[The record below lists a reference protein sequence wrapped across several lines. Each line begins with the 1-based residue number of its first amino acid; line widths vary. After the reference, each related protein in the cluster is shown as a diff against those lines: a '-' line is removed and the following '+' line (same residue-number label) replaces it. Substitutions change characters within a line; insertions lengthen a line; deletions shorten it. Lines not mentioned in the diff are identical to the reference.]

1 MRPKRVLIGVTAGI
15 AAYKT
20 PILVRLFKKAG
31 FDVRCVI
38 TPESKEFVSPL
49 VLSVLSESPVYSTL
63 INEDK
68 TWNNHVELAE
78 WADFFL
84 IAPLTANTLA
94 KMVSGICDNL
104 LLSVY
109 FSMKSQTIV
118 APAMDLDMYR
128 HPTVLRN
135 LDMIQNDGVFVIP
148 AEFGPLASGLTGQGR
163 MAEPETIFKELNQL
177 ITDKS
182 TSIFTGKSVL
192 ITAGPTYEAID
203 PVRFIGNHS
212 TGKMGFALAEVFLKK
227 GANVKLIT
235 GPTNLELVDNN
246 LELISINSAE
256 EMFQEVKKHWSNQD
270 IGIFSAAVAD
280 YRPKVV
286 STDKIKKN
294 SNELLLELIKNPDI
308 LHWAGQMKKDSQFLV
323 GFALETTDEIAHA
336 TQKLERKNLDC
347 IILNSLQD
355 SGAGFATDTN
365 KVTILDKQKN
375 KSELSLKS
383 KYEIAQ
389 EIVLYLEELIAQ

>member
-15 AAYKT
+15 AAYKI
-20 PILVRLFKKAG
+20 PILVRLFKKVG

-94 KMVSGICDNL
+94 KMASGICDNL

-109 FSMKSQTIV
+109 FSLKSQTIV
-118 APAMDLDMYR
+118 APAMDLEMYR

-182 TSIFTGKSVL
+182 TSVFTGKSVL

>member
-49 VLSVLSESPVYSTL
+49 VLSVLSGSPVYSTL

-94 KMVSGICDNL
+94 KMASGICDNL

-135 LDMIQNDGVFVIP
+135 LDIIQNDGVFVIP

-177 ITDKS
+177 ITDKN
-182 TSIFTGKSVL
+182 TSVFTGKSVL

>member
-1 MRPKRVLIGVTAGI
+1 
-15 AAYKT
+15 
-20 PILVRLFKKAG
+20 
-31 FDVRCVI
+31 
-38 TPESKEFVSPL
+38 
-49 VLSVLSESPVYSTL
+49 
-63 INEDK
+63 
-68 TWNNHVELAE
+68 
-78 WADFFL
+78 
-84 IAPLTANTLA
+84 LTANTLA
-94 KMVSGICDNL
+94 KMASGICDNL

-177 ITDKS
+177 ITDKN
-182 TSIFTGKSVL
+182 TSVFTGKSVL

-308 LHWAGQMKKDSQFLV
+308 LHWAGQMKNDSQFLV

-389 EIVLYLEELIAQ
+389 EIVLYLEELIGQ

>member
-1 MRPKRVLIGVTAGI
+1 MRPKRVLVGVTAGI
-15 AAYKT
+15 AAYKI

-31 FDVRCVI
+31 YDVRCII

-49 VLSVLSESPVYSTL
+49 VLSVLSGFPVYSTI

-78 WADFFL
+78 WADFFV

-94 KMVSGICDNL
+94 KMASGICDNL

-135 LDMIQNDGVFVIP
+135 LDLIQKDGVLVIP

-177 ITDKS
+177 ISDKN
-182 TSIFTGKSVL
+182 TSIFTGKSIL

-227 GANVKLIT
+227 GAKVKLIT
-235 GPTNLELVDNN
+235 GPTKLEITDDN

-280 YRPKVV
+280 YRPKEV
-286 STDKIKKN
+286 SKDKIKKN
-294 SNELLLELIKNPDI
+294 SNELFLELIKNPDI
-308 LHWAGQMKKDSQFLV
+308 LHWAGEMKKEGQLLV
-323 GFALETTDEIAHA
+323 GFALETNDEILNA

>member
-49 VLSVLSESPVYSTL
+49 VLSVLSGSPVYSTL

-94 KMVSGICDNL
+94 KMASGICDNL

-135 LDMIQNDGVFVIP
+135 LDLIQNDGVFVIP

-163 MAEPETIFKELNQL
+163 MAEPETIFNELNQL
-177 ITDKS
+177 ITDKN

-286 STDKIKKN
+286 STEKIKKN

>member
-15 AAYKT
+15 AAYKI

-94 KMVSGICDNL
+94 KMASGICDNL

-163 MAEPETIFKELNQL
+163 MAEPETIFNELNQL
-177 ITDKS
+177 ITDKI

-323 GFALETTDEIAHA
+323 GFALETTDEITHA

-375 KSELSLKS
+375 KSELSLKP

>member
-15 AAYKT
+15 AAYKI

-323 GFALETTDEIAHA
+323 GFALETTDEITHA

>member
-15 AAYKT
+15 AAYKI

-49 VLSVLSESPVYSTL
+49 VLSVLSGSPVYSTL

-94 KMVSGICDNL
+94 KMASGICDNL

-182 TSIFTGKSVL
+182 TSVFTGKSVL

-235 GPTNLELVDNN
+235 GPTNLQLVNNN

>member
-15 AAYKT
+15 AAYKIPT
-20 PILVRLFKKAG
+20 LVRLFKKAG

-49 VLSVLSESPVYSTL
+49 VLSVLSGSPVYSTL

-94 KMVSGICDNL
+94 KMASGICDNL

-323 GFALETTDEIAHA
+323 GFALETTDEIVHA

>member
-1 MRPKRVLIGVTAGI
+1 
-15 AAYKT
+15 
-20 PILVRLFKKAG
+20 
-31 FDVRCVI
+31 
-38 TPESKEFVSPL
+38 
-49 VLSVLSESPVYSTL
+49 
-63 INEDK
+63 
-68 TWNNHVELAE
+68 
-78 WADFFL
+78 
-84 IAPLTANTLA
+84 
-94 KMVSGICDNL
+94 
-104 LLSVY
+104 
-109 FSMKSQTIV
+109 
-118 APAMDLDMYR
+118 
-128 HPTVLRN
+128 
-135 LDMIQNDGVFVIP
+135 
-148 AEFGPLASGLTGQGR
+148 
-163 MAEPETIFKELNQL
+163 
-177 ITDKS
+177 
-182 TSIFTGKSVL
+182 
-192 ITAGPTYEAID
+192 
-203 PVRFIGNHS
+203 
-212 TGKMGFALAEVFLKK
+212 MGFALAEVFLKK

>member
-15 AAYKT
+15 AAYKI

-49 VLSVLSESPVYSTL
+49 VLSVLSGSPVYSIL

-135 LDMIQNDGVFVIP
+135 LDLIQNDGVFVIP

-182 TSIFTGKSVL
+182 TSVFTGKSVL

>member
-15 AAYKT
+15 AAYKI

-49 VLSVLSESPVYSTL
+49 VLSVLSGSPVYSTL

-94 KMVSGICDNL
+94 KMASGICDNL

-212 TGKMGFALAEVFLKK
+212 TGKMGFALAEVLLKK

-256 EMFQEVKKHWSNQD
+256 EMFQEVRKHWSNQD

>member
-49 VLSVLSESPVYSTL
+49 VLSVLSGSPIYSTL

-94 KMVSGICDNL
+94 KMASGICDNL

-182 TSIFTGKSVL
+182 TSVFTGKSVL

-246 LELISINSAE
+246 LVLISINSAE

-286 STDKIKKN
+286 SMEKIKKN

>member
-94 KMVSGICDNL
+94 KMASGICDNL
-104 LLSVY
+104 LLSIY

-286 STDKIKKN
+286 SADKIKKN

>member
-15 AAYKT
+15 AAYKIPT
-20 PILVRLFKKAG
+20 LVRLFKKAG
-31 FDVRCVI
+31 LDVLCII

-49 VLSVLSESPVYSTL
+49 VLSVLSGSPVYSTL

-84 IAPLTANTLA
+84 VAPLTANTLA
-94 KMVSGICDNL
+94 KMASGICDNL

-182 TSIFTGKSVL
+182 TSIFTGKNVL

-286 STDKIKKN
+286 SMDKIKKN

-323 GFALETTDEIAHA
+323 GFALETTDEIVHA

>member
-15 AAYKT
+15 AAYKI

-49 VLSVLSESPVYSTL
+49 VLSVLSGSPVYSTL

-94 KMVSGICDNL
+94 KMASGICDNL

-182 TSIFTGKSVL
+182 TSVFTGKSVL

-294 SNELLLELIKNPDI
+294 SNELFLELIKNPDI

>member
-1 MRPKRVLIGVTAGI
+1 
-15 AAYKT
+15 
-20 PILVRLFKKAG
+20 
-31 FDVRCVI
+31 VRCII

-49 VLSVLSESPVYSTL
+49 VLSVLSGFPVYSTI

-78 WADFFL
+78 WADFFV

-94 KMVSGICDNL
+94 KMASGICDNL

-135 LDMIQNDGVFVIP
+135 LDLIQKDGVFVIS

-177 ITDKS
+177 ISDKN
-182 TSIFTGKSVL
+182 TSIFTGKSIL

-227 GANVKLIT
+227 GAKVKLIT
-235 GPTNLELVDNN
+235 GPTKLEITDDN

-256 EMFQEVKKHWSNQD
+256 EMLQEVKKHWSNQD

-280 YRPKVV
+280 YRPKEV
-286 STDKIKKN
+286 SKDKIKKN
-294 SNELLLELIKNPDI
+294 SNELFLELIKNPDI
-308 LHWAGQMKKDSQFLV
+308 LHWAGQMKKEGQLLV
-323 GFALETTDEIAHA
+323 GFALETNDEILNA

-389 EIVLYLEELIAQ
+389 EIVLYLEELVTQ